1 MNLFSLCIQHH
12 SFVQETF
19 TGAKWCSREDMKL
32 GSSPGELTTCLG
44 ERCTNREIMGLRFC
58 SQGTQRGE
66 TAEGGKGLQD
76 REQHMQS
83 SKA

>member
-1 MNLFSLCIQHH
+1 
-12 SFVQETF
+12 
-19 TGAKWCSREDMKL
+19 MKL

-44 ERCTNREIMGLRFC
+44 ERCMNREITGLRFC
-58 SQGTQRGE
+58 SQGTQPGE

-83 SKA
+83 SKARTGFRVIFFSCAKSLSLRAGLF

>member
-44 ERCTNREIMGLRFC
+44 GKMHE
-58 SQGTQRGE
+58 QRNYGVKVLLTGD
-66 TAEGGKGLQD
+66 TAW
-76 REQHMQS
+76 
-83 SKA
+83 